1 MLIVDDS
8 AKQIL
13 EEHGVP
19 YGTYATSEDIFLT
32 ALVNLSL
39 ETAIRYNDADPTNP
53 EFMQKYVDYIRQTDA
68 VARCVTKIEK
78 LEHDILNIICE
89 RTEGKHDE
97 IMKAEPKVDPEPE
110 PEPEE
115 PKDKE

>member
-68 VARCVTKIEK
+68 VSKCVNKIEK

-97 IMKAEPKVDPEPE
+97 IISAKPEPKTEAPI
-110 PEPEE
+110 
-115 PKDKE
+115 DKE

>member
-1 MLIVDDS
+1 MLLVDDS

-32 ALVNLSL
+32 ALVNMSL
-39 ETAIRYNDADPTNP
+39 ETAIKYNDADPTDT
-53 EFMQKYVDYIRQTDA
+53 ELMRKYVDYIRETDA
-68 VARCVTKIEK
+68 VAKCVIKIEK

-97 IMKAEPKVDPEPE
+97 IIKAEPKVDPEPE
-110 PEPEE
+110 TEEPE
-115 PKDKE
+115 DKE

>member
-1 MLIVDDS
+1 MLLVDDS

-13 EEHGVP
+13 EEHRVP

-32 ALVNLSL
+32 ALVNMCL
-39 ETAIRYNDADPTNP
+39 ETAIKYNDADPANP

-68 VARCVTKIEK
+68 VSKCVNKIEK
-78 LEHDILNIICE
+78 LEHDILNIICDK
-89 RTEGKHDE
+89 TEGKHDE
-97 IMKAEPKVDPEPE
+97 IIKAEPKVDPEPE
-110 PEPEE
+110 TEE

>member
-39 ETAIRYNDADPTNP
+39 ETAIKYNDADPTNP

-68 VARCVTKIEK
+68 VAKCVTKIEK

-89 RTEGKHDE
+89 RTEGKHNE
-97 IMKAEPKVDPEPE
+97 IIAKKPEPE
-110 PEPEE
+110 PEI
-115 PKDKE
+115 PKDEE

>member
-1 MLIVDDS
+1 MLLVDDS

-32 ALVNLSL
+32 ALVNMSL
-39 ETAIRYNDADPTNP
+39 ETAIKYNDADPTNI
-53 EFMQKYVDYIRQTDA
+53 EFMKKYADYIRQTDA
-68 VARCVTKIEK
+68 IGKCVNKIEK

-89 RTEGKHDE
+89 RTEGKHEE
-97 IMKAEPKVDPEPE
+97 IIKIEPKPEPKTEE
-110 PEPEE
+110 PE
-115 PKDKE
+115 DKE

>member
-1 MLIVDDS
+1 MLLVDDS

-32 ALVNLSL
+32 ALVNMSL
-39 ETAIRYNDADPTNP
+39 ETAIKYNDADPTDT
-53 EFMQKYVDYIRQTDA
+53 ELMRKYVDYIRQTDA

-97 IMKAEPKVDPEPE
+97 IIKAEPKVDPEPE
-110 PEPEE
+110 TEE

>member
-1 MLIVDDS
+1 MLLVDDS

-39 ETAIRYNDADPTNP
+39 ETAIKYNDADPTDT
-53 EFMQKYVDYIRQTDA
+53 ELMRKYVDYIRETDA
-68 VARCVTKIEK
+68 VAKCVTKIEK

-89 RTEGKHDE
+89 RTEGKHDKIIAE
-97 IMKAEPKVDPEPE
+97 KPEPKPET
-110 PEPEE
+110 
-115 PKDKE
+115 PKDEE

>member
-1 MLIVDDS
+1 MLVVDDS

-32 ALVNLSL
+32 ALVNMCL
-39 ETAIRYNDADPTNP
+39 ETAIKYNDADPANS

-68 VARCVTKIEK
+68 VSKCTNKIEK
-78 LEHDILNIICE
+78 LEHDILNIICDK
-89 RTEGKHDE
+89 TEGKHDE
-97 IMKAEPKVDPEPE
+97 IIKAEPKVDPKPE
-110 PEPEE
+110 TEE
-115 PKDKE
+115 SKDKE

>member
-1 MLIVDDS
+1 MLLVDDS

-39 ETAIRYNDADPTNP
+39 ETAIKYNDADPTNI
-53 EFMQKYVDYIRQTDA
+53 EFMKKYADYIRQTDA
-68 VARCVTKIEK
+68 IGKCVNKIEK

-97 IMKAEPKVDPEPE
+97 IIKAEPKVDPEPE
-110 PEPEE
+110 IEE

>member
-13 EEHGVP
+13 EEHGIP

-68 VARCVTKIEK
+68 VSKCVNKIEK

-97 IMKAEPKVDPEPE
+97 IIAAELKVDPEPE
-110 PEPEE
+110 TEE

>member
-1 MLIVDDS
+1 MLIVDDN
-8 AKQIL
+8 AKQVL
-13 EEHGVP
+13 EEHGIP

-32 ALVNLSL
+32 ALINLSI
-39 ETAIRYNDADPTNP
+39 ETAIKYNDADSTNP
-53 EFMQKYVDYIRQTDA
+53 EFMNKYAEYIRQTDA
-68 VARCVTKIEK
+68 VTKCINKIEK

-97 IMKAEPKVDPEPE
+97 IIKAEPKVDPEPE
-110 PEPEE
+110 IEE

>member
-1 MLIVDDS
+1 MLLVDDS

-32 ALVNLSL
+32 ALVNMSL
-39 ETAIRYNDADPTNP
+39 ETAIKYNDADPTDT
-53 EFMQKYVDYIRQTDA
+53 ELMRKYVDYIRETDA
-68 VARCVTKIEK
+68 VAKCVTKIEK

-89 RTEGKHDE
+89 RTEGKHDK
-97 IMKAEPKVDPEPE
+97 IIAEKPD

>member
-32 ALVNLSL
+32 ALVNMSL
-39 ETAIRYNDADPTNP
+39 ETAIKYNDADPTDT
-53 EFMQKYVDYIRQTDA
+53 ELMRKYVDYIRETDA

-97 IMKAEPKVDPEPE
+97 IIKAEPKVDPEPE
-110 PEPEE
+110 TEE

>member
-1 MLIVDDS
+1 MLLVDDS

-68 VARCVTKIEK
+68 VAKCVTKIEK

-97 IMKAEPKVDPEPE
+97 IIKAEPKPEPE
-110 PEPEE
+110 PEK
-115 PKDKE
+115 PKDEE

>member
-1 MLIVDDS
+1 M
-8 AKQIL
+8 
-13 EEHGVP
+13 
-19 YGTYATSEDIFLT
+19 
-32 ALVNLSL
+32 NLSL
-39 ETAIRYNDADPTNP
+39 ETAKKKNDADPSNNKKKK
-53 EFMQKYVDYIRQTDA
+53 KYVDYIRQTDA

-97 IMKAEPKVDPEPE
+97 IIKAEPKVDPEPE
-110 PEPEE
+110 TEE

>member
-1 MLIVDDS
+1 MLLVDDS

-32 ALVNLSL
+32 ALVNMSL
-39 ETAIRYNDADPTNP
+39 ETAIKYNDADPTDT
-53 EFMQKYVDYIRQTDA
+53 ELMRKYVDYIRETDA

-97 IMKAEPKVDPEPE
+97 IIKAEPKVDPEPE
-110 PEPEE
+110 TEE

>member
-1 MLIVDDS
+1 MLLVDDS

-39 ETAIRYNDADPTNP
+39 ETAIKYNDADPANP
-53 EFMQKYVDYIRQTDA
+53 EFMQKYADYIRQTDA
-68 VARCVTKIEK
+68 ISKCVNKIEK
-78 LEHDILNIICE
+78 LEHDILNIICDK
-89 RTEGKHDE
+89 TEGKHDE
-97 IMKAEPKVDPEPE
+97 IMKTPD

>member
-13 EEHGVP
+13 EEHGIP

-32 ALVNLSL
+32 ALVNMSL
-39 ETAIRYNDADPTNP
+39 ETAIKYNDADPTDT
-53 EFMQKYVDYIRQTDA
+53 ELMRKYVDYIRETDA

-97 IMKAEPKVDPEPE
+97 IIKAEPKVDPEPE
-110 PEPEE
+110 TEE

>member
-1 MLIVDDS
+1 MLLVDDS

-32 ALVNLSL
+32 AIVNMCI
-39 ETAIRYNDADPTNP
+39 ETAIKYNDADPANL
-53 EFMQKYVDYIRQTDA
+53 EFMQKYADYIRQTDA
-68 VARCVTKIEK
+68 VSKCVNKIEK

-97 IMKAEPKVDPEPE
+97 IIKAEPKVDPEPE
-110 PEPEE
+110 TEE

>member
-1 MLIVDDS
+1 MLLVDDS

-39 ETAIRYNDADPTNP
+39 ETAIKYNDADPANP

-68 VARCVTKIEK
+68 VAKCVTKIEK

-97 IMKAEPKVDPEPE
+97 IIKAEPKVDPEPE
-110 PEPEE
+110 TEEPE
-115 PKDKE
+115 DKE